1 MAAFL
6 DVATFATW
14 AKRPDWSSDPV
25 ATALLDVIADWIRER
40 KPDLASDDQAARV
53 VSFEVARD
61 TLMYG
66 DLGPFKQAEKR
77 TAHSSRSYTLDRG
90 VVEKFIT
97 DRHRRMLGISLRA
110 APRGHF
116 PKCDY

>member
-25 ATALLDVIADWIRER
+25 ATALLDVVADWIRER
-40 KPDLASDDQAARV
+40 KPDLAADDQAAQI
-53 VSFEVARD
+53 VSFEVTRD
-61 TLMYG
+61 ALMYG

-77 TAHSSRSYTLDRG
+77 TAHSSRSFTLDRE
-90 VVEKFIT
+90 VVERFVT
-97 DRHRRMLGISLRA
+97 DRHLRMLGLSTG
-110 APRGHF
+110 PRPAYYFG
-116 PKCDY
+116 D